1 MYGSKIELMKA
12 AMPANET
19 ARLEA
24 LRRYEVLDTPPE
36 KEFDDLCYLASH
48 ICGTPVAL
56 ISLIDQDR
64 QWFKA
69 KLGSDLSET
78 SRDIAFCAHAILDHD
93 IFVVEDATKDKRFAQ
108 NPMVTSEANLRF
120 YAGAPLLTP
129 DGFTVGTICVV
140 DQKPRKLSPE
150 QLDAM
155 RALGR
160 QVINQLELRKNL
172 IELTRTTIAR
182 QRLEQT
188 VRESERR
195 LFQFLEAVPVGIFIV
210 DSTGSPYYANQ
221 ASKKIL
227 GKGISPGAT
236 PSEMVDI
243 YKVFVAGTE
252 KEYPVRRMPLTRAI
266 SGETSMIDDM
276 EIHRDGRIIPIQAW
290 GAPIHDENGKIAYSI
305 AAFMDVTSH
314 RWAEKRLNAQY
325 AATKVLSESA
335 TLVEATPKILQA
347 ICESVG
353 WQVGGFYTVD
363 KEANVLR
370 CVDMWHVPELDITEF
385 ETLTRKLPFP
395 PGFGLG
401 GRVWSSCKP
410 AWIPNVVE
418 DHNFPRTPAALKNGL
433 HAGIGFPILINDE
446 VVGVME
452 FFSKQIHEPDTE
464 LLWMLGALGTQIGQF
479 IQRKQS
485 EEKQARLS
493 RELEDTR
500 AELRTLKSN

>member
-1 MYGSKIELMKA
+1 MKA
-12 AMPANET
+12 AVPTNEA

-24 LRRYEVLDTPPE
+24 LRRYQVLDTPPE
-36 KEFDDLCYLASH
+36 QEFDDLCLLAAH
-48 ICGTPVAL
+48 ICGTPFAM
-56 ISLIDQDR
+56 ISLIDQER
-64 QWFKA
+64 QWFKS
-69 KLGSDLSET
+69 KVGSDVTET
-78 SRDIAFCAHAILDHD
+78 PREIAFCAHAILQSDVL
-93 IFVVEDATKDKRFAQ
+93 VVENAQTDKRFSD
-108 NPMVTSEANLRF
+108 NPLVTSDPNLRF
-120 YAGAPLLTP
+120 YAGTPLITP
-129 DGFTVGTICVV
+129 DGFPIGTICVS
-140 DQKPRKLSPE
+140 DQKPRHLAPE
-150 QLDAM
+150 QLEALH
-155 RALGR
+155 ALGR
-160 QVINQLELRKNL
+160 AVITQLELRRNL
-172 IELTRTTIAR
+172 IELTRTTLAR

-221 ASKKIL
+221 TSKRIL
-227 GKGISPGAT
+227 GKGIAPGAT
-236 PSEMVDI
+236 PGEMVEI
-243 YKVFVAGTE
+243 YKVFVAGTD
-252 KEYPVRRMPLTRAI
+252 KEYPVRRTPLTRAV

-276 EIHRDGRIIPIQAW
+276 EIHRDGKIIPIQAW
-290 GAPIHDENGKIAYSI
+290 GAPIYDENGKIAYAI

-314 RWAEKRLNAQY
+314 RWAEKRLYAQY

-335 TLVEATPKILQA
+335 TLAEAIPKILQA

-353 WQVGGFYTVD
+353 WQVAGYYQVD

-370 CVDMWHVPELDITEF
+370 CIDMWHVPELDITEF

-433 HAGIGFPILINDE
+433 HAGIGFPIMIEDE

-479 IQRKQS
+479 IKRKKA
-485 EEKQARLS
+485 EEKQLS
-493 RELEDTR
+493 LSKELEDTL
-500 AELRTLKSN
+500 AELKTLKSS